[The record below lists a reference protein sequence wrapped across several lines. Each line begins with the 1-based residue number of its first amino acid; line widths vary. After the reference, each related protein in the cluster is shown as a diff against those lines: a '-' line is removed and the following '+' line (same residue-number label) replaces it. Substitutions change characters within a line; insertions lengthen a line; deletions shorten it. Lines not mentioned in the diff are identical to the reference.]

1 LVLPLGV
8 LAAILAVPSAATA
21 DTPRARIPVLL
32 DTDIGDDIDDAFALA
47 LVLASPEL
55 DLRGVTT
62 VAGDAYTRALLV
74 CRLLH
79 EAGRETVP
87 VAAGRPPQDTPN
99 HQGQLQ
105 YARDPGF
112 RKRPV
117 KELAADFLYRQLKDH
132 PGELTLLA
140 IGPLTNVAELLTRHP
155 DCKPWIKRVVL
166 MGGSVR
172 VGYNDRPP
180 PEAEWNIKSD
190 APAART
196 VFTSGVPLLVAP
208 LDATTSLKLGAALRK
223 RIFDAHTPLSDP
235 LHALYRLWGKPTP
248 TLFDP
253 VAAALCFDERWCK
266 IEELRLEVD
275 DKGFT
280 RVAPGKPNA
289 RVAVSVRGDAFLEW
303 FTDRL
308 VHGTAARKGRGG

>member
-1 LVLPLGV
+1 VAFSLVLPLGALAAV
-8 LAAILAVPSAATA
+8 LAAPPA
-21 DTPRARIPVLL
+21 DTPHARIPVVL

-47 LVLASPEL
+47 LVLSSPEL

-79 EAGRETVP
+79 EAGRDDIP
-87 VAAGRPPQDTPN
+87 VATGRPPQDAPN
-99 HQGQLQ
+99 LQGQLQ
-105 YARDPGF
+105 YARAPGF

-132 PGELTLLA
+132 PGELTLVA

-155 DCKPWIKRVVL
+155 DCKPWIKRIVL

-180 PEAEWNIKSD
+180 PDAEWNIKSD
-190 APAART
+190 PAAGA

-208 LDATTSLKLGAALRK
+208 LDATTSLKLGPALRK
-223 RIFDAHTPLSDP
+223 RIFDARTPLTDS
-235 LHALYRLWGKPTP
+235 LQALYRLWGKPTP

-253 VAAALCFDERWCK
+253 LAVALCFDERWCK

-280 RVAPGKPNA
+280 QAARGKPNA
-289 RVAVSVRGDAFLEW
+289 RVAVSVRGDEFLKW
-303 FTDRL
+303 FADRL
-308 VHGTAARKGRGG
+308 AAGTTGRKGGRG